1 MKVAVVCRTQ
11 AEAVALAARLGMTQ
25 SAVPLAAESSALLG
39 HHFTAVVIRS
49 VNGRR
54 NDAWWESLF
63 VRNSGPV
70 FVMSTLGADTG
81 SGS

>member
-11 AEAVALAARLGMTQ
+11 EEAVALAARLGMTQ

-70 FVMSTLGADTG
+70 FVMSTLGAEVMNP
-81 SGS
+81 